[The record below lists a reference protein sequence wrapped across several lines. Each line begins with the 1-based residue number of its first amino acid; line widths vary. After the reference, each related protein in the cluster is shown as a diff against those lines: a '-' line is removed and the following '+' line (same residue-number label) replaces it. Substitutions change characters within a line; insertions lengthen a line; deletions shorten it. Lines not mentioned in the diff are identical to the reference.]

1 MAQGEHGFSADAEHR
16 RAFPGRRCVVANA
29 ECEGNVVPYGP
40 TLLCVRH
47 AWKWGEADAASL
59 VDRMRE
65 WVRAERAR
73 GARPPVNPTAKEE
86 NGG

>member
-29 ECEGNVVPYGP
+29 DCGGNVVPYGP
-40 TLLCVRH
+40 TFLCVQH
-47 AWKWGEADAASL
+47 AGKWSEADAAGA

-65 WVRAERAR
+65 WVRAERAK
-73 GARPPVNPTAKEE
+73 GAKTPKATGEAA
-86 NGG
+86 